1 MINKLRKTTGM
12 FFVSA
17 TLGLAGVS
25 ATAEAN
31 PRPTSDCESMVRA
44 WCDANWSYWYWP
56 PSGYEQCVAAELPM
70 RCRQNLEGEW
80 EYPEV

>member
-1 MINKLRKTTGM
+1 MIEKLRKTTGM
-12 FFVSA
+12 LFVSA

-31 PRPTSDCESMVRA
+31 PRPTSGCESMVRA
-44 WCDANWSYWYWP
+44 WCDANWYYWYWEY
-56 PSGYEQCVAAELPM
+56 SQCVAAELPA

>member
-1 MINKLRKTTGM
+1 MIEKLRKTTGLL
-12 FFVSA
+12 FVSA
-17 TLGLAGVS
+17 TLGLPGIP

-31 PRPTSDCESMVRA
+31 PRPTSPCESMVRA
-44 WCDANWSYWYWP
+44 WCDSNWSYWYWEY
-56 PSGYEQCVAAELPM
+56 SQCVQSELPM